1 MRDSTY
7 AAIGLRLS
15 DNGADQSE
23 IVEVAVVRCSP
34 DAVERPWVSLVRP
47 TWISDRRSEQLAG
60 IRAEE
65 LLGAPSFTQVAER
78 LRAEL
83 SEAVPIGHNATVIL
97 DQLRRAGAA
106 FSRPPIDTLAIAQV
120 LDPAA
125 PSHELDDLCAAYGI
139 VSEHAHGALADAE
152 LSRKLLLALRERWGQ
167 LSIDVQAKLIA
178 ISRARGLGSQL
189 RPFIAAMPGVE
200 DVPPLRRPVE
210 PRGRAPAADDAA
222 REEEQPELVKLTG
235 ESLAGL
241 TAAVFSG
248 AAGNAG
254 SGMERRDQQLAMA
267 ENMAHVLR
275 GGGLGLIEAGTGVG
289 KSLAYLTPAAIW
301 AVATGQR
308 VMIATHTKNLQSQLL
323 DSDVARLRGMLE
335 QSLPEEV
342 AGALEATVLR
352 GRSNYLC
359 RRNVDRALDAQLDAA
374 GDDDE
379 LSELLLA
386 RVVVWAE
393 VTSTGDREELRLPE
407 SDDRE
412 WARLSA
418 SGVSCLSDGCPYVED
433 GACFLDGAY
442 KRAERSHLIIGNQ
455 WLLIWS
461 LLVDQSRVP
470 HAHAVIIDEAHFLE
484 DVATGIFGDEV
495 SQRGLQS
502 AVNRVAPEH
511 PKRTKTLVQRAQRH
525 GLGQR
530 GSLVAQARRTRE
542 SIAGVWAQLELFYA
556 EIQGEREGEP
566 ALRLTG
572 QLREEQGW
580 RHVQRRW
587 ETSKAQIERLTDEL
601 GELDGAAR
609 EGARNATG
617 DQWSKLR
624 ALADDASRVTRSL
637 ASSAESVEK
646 VLAAN
651 PEFTVS
657 WLEFAEGRAGGPEL
671 TLKAAPLNVGPEL
684 RDRLWSRRDERH
696 AIVLTGATLTV
707 DERWDFL
714 RRRLGLAPPA
724 AREAQH
730 GSPFDYERHA
740 RIFVARDMPQPPATE
755 PPDEYEA
762 ALAEAIPR
770 LAAAADGRTLVL
782 FTSYATMNHVADQV
796 GEAIA
801 GQGLELKVQRR
812 DGSAA
817 DVANALKSAPR
828 TVVFGVSSL
837 WTGVDIPGEHLSLLI
852 ICRMP
857 FDHPDNPVHA
867 ARGEQYMNAFGALT
881 LPVAILQLRQGFGRL
896 IRSRSDR
903 GVCVILD
910 PRPGTKSYGGVV
922 RRSLPRKLERASV
935 EKIVEEVGAF
945 LAPDPADE
953 RRRAT
958 IGGR

>member
-23 IVEVAVVRCSP
+23 IVEVAVVRCTP

-47 TWISDRRSEQLAG
+47 TWRSDRRSERPAG

-65 LLGAPSFTQVAER
+65 LLGAPSFAQVADR

-83 SEAVPIGHNATVIL
+83 SEAVPIGHHATVIL
-97 DQLRRAGAA
+97 DQLRQSGAA
-106 FSRPPIDTLAIAQV
+106 FGRPPIDTLAIARV
-120 LDPAA
+120 LDPTA
-125 PSHELDDLCAAYGI
+125 PSHQLDDLCAAYGI

-167 LSIDVQAKLIA
+167 LSVDVQAKLIA
-178 ISRARGLGSQL
+178 ISRAGGLGSQL

-200 DVPPLRRPVE
+200 GIPPLRKPIE

-222 REEEQPELVKLTG
+222 REEEQPARVDLVGK
-235 ESLAGL
+235 SLVRL
-241 TAAVFSG
+241 TASVFD
-248 AAGNAG
+248 AAAENTG
-254 SGMERRDQQLAMA
+254 SGMERREEQRAMA
-267 ENMAHVLR
+267 EGMARVLSR
-275 GGGLGLIEAGTGVG
+275 GGLGLIEAGTGVG

-301 AVATGQR
+301 AVAMGQR

-374 GDDDE
+374 GDGDE

-484 DVATGIFGDEV
+484 DVATDMLGREV
-495 SQRGLQS
+495 SQGGLQN
-502 AVNRVAPEH
+502 AVNRAASEH
-511 PKRTKTLVQRAQRH
+511 PKRTKTLARRAQRH

-542 SIAGVWAQLELFYA
+542 AIAGVWAQLELFYA

-566 ALRLTG
+566 ALRLTA
-572 QLREEQGW
+572 QLRQEQGW
-580 RHVQRRW
+580 RNVQRHW
-587 ETSKAQIERLTDEL
+587 QASKAQIERLTDEL

-617 DQWSKLR
+617 DQLLKLR

-646 VLAAN
+646 VLAAD
-651 PEFTVS
+651 PEVTVS

-671 TLKAAPLNVGPEL
+671 RLKAAPLNVGPEL

-707 DERWDFL
+707 DERWGFL
-714 RRRLGLAPPA
+714 RNRLRLPA

-782 FTSYATMNHVADQV
+782 FTSYATMNRVADQV

-817 DVANALKSAPR
+817 EVANALKRAPR
-828 TVVFGVSSL
+828 TVTFGVSSL

-867 ARGEQYMNAFGALT
+867 ARGEQYLNAFGALT

-910 PRPGTKSYGGVV
+910 PRPGTKFYGGVI
-922 RRSLPRKLERASV
+922 RRSLPRTLERASV
-935 EKIVEEVGAF
+935 EEIAAEVGAF
-945 LAPDPADE
+945 LAPDSADG